1 MGKKE
6 SLKIT
11 RAFADL
17 ISISRFVLDF
27 CLTIRANCTNNNN
40 DDYNRTTRAVVSS
53 STRSFKSSR
62 LLSRP
67 FRFLFI
73 QLILIHFHLEG
84 FIHLAFF
91 LLQKKLRSFEFL

>member
-40 DDYNRTTRAVVSS
+40 DDYNRNN
-53 STRSFKSSR
+53 
-62 LLSRP
+62 
-67 FRFLFI
+67 FI
-73 QLILIHFHLEG
+73 SN
-84 FIHLAFF
+84 
-91 LLQKKLRSFEFL
+91 QKRNQEYFSDKIFQDSDK